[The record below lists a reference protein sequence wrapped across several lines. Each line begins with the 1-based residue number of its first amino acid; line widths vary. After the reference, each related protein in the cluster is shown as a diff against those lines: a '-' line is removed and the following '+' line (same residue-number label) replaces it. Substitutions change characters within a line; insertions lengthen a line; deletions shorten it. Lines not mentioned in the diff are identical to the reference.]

1 MPDNFSQE
9 HAVIYFKSILAG
21 LAASAVVVIIFVV
34 IAIAVMP
41 YFPQLA
47 LRIFPIQRHELGW
60 GGFYAVDLPEWPSD
74 WPPLL
79 AGTAAFAGGFYWTFR
94 RSRTGGAR

>member
-1 MPDNFSQE
+1 M
-9 HAVIYFKSILAG
+9 IYLKGILAG
-21 LAASAVVVIIFVV
+21 VATSAVVVIIFVV

-47 LRIFPIQRHELGW
+47 FRIFPVQRHELGW
-60 GGFYAVDLPEWPSD
+60 GGFYAVGIPVWPSD

-79 AGTAAFAGGFYWTFR
+79 AGTAAFVGGFYWTLRRFR
-94 RSRTGGAR
+94 TRGARQQR